1 MKYRLAV
8 LMLSAVVLLASCTV
22 WREHQVTDF
31 KDATGGEGLERS
43 FWKQVRAKRWN
54 ALDAHLASNYISV
67 TPEEGR
73 FDRAAALAHLQQL
86 QLEEFTLGDL
96 QTELNTD
103 TLVVT
108 YAISMRGTFGG
119 QPLPQGPVRMMTVWQ
134 KQKAGWMAIA
144 HSVLGPQTMN
154 PQAPPIPDSQKK

>member
-1 MKYRLAV
+1 MKHRLAIAT
-8 LMLSAVVLLASCTV
+8 LSALMILAGCTV
-22 WREHQVTDF
+22 WREHEVTDF

-43 FWKQVRAKRWN
+43 FWKQVKAKRWT
-54 ALDAHLASNYISV
+54 ALEGHLASNYISI

-73 FDRAAALAHLQQL
+73 SDRAAALTHLQQL
-86 QLEEFTLGDL
+86 QLDDFTLGDL

-108 YAISMRGTFGG
+108 YAITLRGTFGG
-119 QPLPQGPVRMMTVWQ
+119 KPLPADPMRMMTVWQ

-144 HSVLGPQTMN
+144 HSVLGPQTAG
-154 PQAPPIPDSQKK
+154 PQISGAPKNQ